1 MESAQGTYSLPL
13 KSGAPI
19 KSSARMHPIDQT
31 STIQDSAGCLC
42 KKCLLYLLAVLY
54 FLQVSVRNSRD
65 ESALRYFS
73 PVCKHNFGSPVPSG
87 CNIFRQVRS
96 ILIWYSIKTP
106 AQTKITNFKF
116 AVRVHEEI
124 SRLEVPV
131 YDSSRMDKLHP
142 FESNQLSVR
151 VSGNYRTSKN
161 LVAKIL
167 DMLIRECL
175 ARTDDLMEIG

>member
-1 MESAQGTYSLPL
+1 MGHQSRAQQECTRLTRHRLSIYRPQQGVYVRNACYTYLPYCIFCRRQLETVEMNLPL
-13 KSGAPI
+13 K
-19 KSSARMHPIDQT
+19 
-31 STIQDSAGCLC
+31 
-42 KKCLLYLLAVLY
+42 Y
-54 FLQVSVRNSRD
+54 FL
-65 ESALRYFS
+65 

-96 ILIWYSIKTP
+96 ILIWYGIKTP
-106 AQTKITNFKF
+106 TQTKITDFKF

-161 LVAKIL
+161 LVAEIL

-175 ARTDDLMEIG
+175 ARTDDLMKIG